1 MQAVFSRSFSPVTL
15 MESIDWHEIADYLFH
30 LLKGGRPLMHR
41 SVVVFRVMFNL
52 SRCLAGKP
60 IVNVLWV
67 QLEELLLRKEC
78 VLWVPRKFM
87 SMCVCNQVAEGTFI
101 VIVSQHATSKH
112 YPWPANPKSTLCNN
126 RGWASRELCHSNFV
140 LLRC

>member
-15 MESIDWHEIADYLFH
+15 MESIVWHKISDYLFH

-41 SVVVFRVMFNL
+41 SVVIFHVMFNL
-52 SRCLAGKP
+52 FGCRAGKP

-87 SMCVCNQVAEGTFI
+87 SMYVCNQVPI
-101 VIVSQHATSKH
+101 
-112 YPWPANPKSTLCNN
+112 
-126 RGWASRELCHSNFV
+126 
-140 LLRC
+140 